1 MTDLP
6 STQDVG
12 SAGIWAIE
20 LRPRDA
26 GYVVTGIA
34 ENGQVVSSGPF
45 AGDLP
50 LAIAVAA
57 RIVRLTEF
65 QQDGDVLRARVL

>member
-12 SAGIWAIE
+12 SAALSAIE
-20 LRPRDA
+20 LRPQDA
-26 GYVVTGIA
+26 GFVVAGIS
-34 ENGQVVSSGPF
+34 EGGELVSLGPL
-45 AGDLP
+45 APDLP
-50 LAIAVAA
+50 TAIAMAT

-65 QQDGDVLRARVL
+65 QHDGEAYRARVL